1 MSASIIMVMSPAKV
15 GRAWHKLAD
24 RLLPAAPAAA
34 RKAAVL
40 ALVACWSMLLLSRLC
55 GPSGAGG
62 RRVLTPGGALRLQAA
77 RRATPSDGDGGSTAP
92 ATGPGEDN
100 QPPPVSGFGH
110 LGRPFVIN
118 MEHRTDRMA
127 AFTQRMT
134 EAGITNVTVVRGVPH
149 ECGQLGLTLAH
160 ITALQQCWASPW
172 VDACLI
178 MEDDF
183 AVRAPLAKATALID
197 SFFRDV
203 KLWDVLM
210 LSCNLQAYCSA
221 SGDCPYL
228 PPYATRVL
236 KGLSAAGYVV
246 QRAYATTLSD
256 TLLNAVSLLKDECG
270 VYYTNDVARMKL
282 QAKDVWY
289 TFPDEA
295 NKRGAIG
302 YQVASFSDV
311 QRNHTNYGV
320 R

>member
-1 MSASIIMVMSPAKV
+1 MSTSIIMVMSPAKV
-15 GRAWHKLAD
+15 GRAWHELAD

-34 RKAAVL
+34 KKMAFL
-40 ALVACWSMLLLSRLC
+40 ALVACCSVLLLSRLR
-55 GPSGAGG
+55 GPCGAGG
-62 RRVLTPGGALRLQAA
+62 RRVVTPGGALRLRAA

-100 QPPPVSGFGH
+100 QQPVSGFGR

-134 EAGITNVTVVRGVPH
+134 EAGIINVTVVRGVPH

-183 AVRAPLAKATALID
+183 AVRAPLANATALID

-210 LSCNLQAYCSA
+210 LSCNLQMFMGHDGRGHWC
-221 SGDCPYL
+221 
-228 PPYATRVL
+228 PPYATRVI

-246 QRAYATTLSD
+246 HRTYAPTLSD
-256 TLLNAVSLLKDECG
+256 SLLNAVSLLKDECG

-282 QAKDVWY
+282 QVEDLWY
-289 TFPDEA
+289 TFPDET
-295 NKRGAIG
+295 KTRGAIG

-311 QRNHTNYGV
+311 QRNYTNYGV